1 MLFRLVS
8 DLLYML
14 GMMAQAFS
22 PSTGEA
28 EAVGSESGPAWPT
41 EPVTGQPEL
50 HCKILPQ
57 PNQTEL
63 FYS

>member
-1 MLFRLVS
+1 
-8 DLLYML
+8 
-14 GMMAQAFS
+14 MMAQAFS

-63 FYS
+63 FYG